1 MLSKSDVFF
10 SAKENEQMWARVTS
24 AELVLQRFLPNNRNK
39 SWWCA
44 NLKQIPLRPLSEL
57 ALRFTTMDAKKE
69 QTSSISNLSS
79 ALTLAF
85 KKLLPLMKNILI
97 RGFAEIPTLYQQIAP
112 PYTLAL
118 VKVMIGRVQE
128 QVGNHR
134 LLSLHLSCQLTWLL
148 AGQWVIRYF
157 NQSSAVKYRLL
168 SEWALADGI
177 ESHVK
182 AE

>member
-24 AELVLQRFLPNNRNK
+24 ADLVLQCFLPNNRNK

-44 NLKQIPLRPLSEL
+44 NLKQIPLRSLSEL

-118 VKVMIGRVQE
+118 VKVVVGRLQE
-128 QVGNHR
+128 QLGLCSYNNVVSVLQKRIAEIDFSYDYFGNY
-134 LLSLHLSCQLTWLL
+134 TAK
-148 AGQWVIRYF
+148 AGLDYNSI
-157 NQSSAVKYRLL
+157 
-168 SEWALADGI
+168 ALR
-177 ESHVK
+177 S
-182 AE
+182 

>member
-1 MLSKSDVFF
+1 
-10 SAKENEQMWARVTS
+10 
-24 AELVLQRFLPNNRNK
+24 
-39 SWWCA
+39 
-44 NLKQIPLRPLSEL
+44 
-57 ALRFTTMDAKKE
+57 MDAKKE

-85 KKLLPLMKNILI
+85 KKLLPPMKNILN

-134 LLSLHLSCQLTWLL
+134 LLSLHLSCQLT
-148 AGQWVIRYF
+148 
-157 NQSSAVKYRLL
+157 
-168 SEWALADGI
+168 
-177 ESHVK
+177 
-182 AE
+182 